1 MRRTILTAASLAA
14 LAFAAASPASAL
26 TMKEC
31 GAKYKEAQT
40 AGTIGGMKWNDF
52 RKAQCGTDA
61 TAASPAAA
69 TAPAAAATT
78 AARARRG
85 RAMPATTA
93 AAPAAATAPMPA
105 TTTAAPKPAATA
117 PMPATTTA
125 APKPA
130 ATAAVP
136 AAPKPMAPMT
146 AAPAA
151 AAGDATYPSAIAPKY
166 EKEFPRP
173 RPPAHLPRPVQRE
186 QGGERQRRHEV
197 DRERRRLLQRLQQA
211 ARRLTFRG
219 SRELCCKRRLRAPL
233 RLLLHNPEPAPNNL
247 MLKHRGPSGPR
258 LRTRRLGLRLTPTP
272 DEAAGLNDGRGSK
285 PEPGCGMCVLRL
297 IEWR

>member
-52 RKAQCGTDA
+52 RKAQCGTDP

-78 AARARRG
+78 AAPKPA
-85 RAMPATTA
+85 AAAPMPATTA
-93 AAPAAATAPMPA
+93 AAPKPAATAPMPA

-166 EKEFPRP
+166 EKESPGL
-173 RPPAHLPRPVQRE
+173 A
-186 QGGERQRRHEV
+186 RRHTCL
-197 DRERRRLLQRLQQA
+197 DQYNANKAANANGGMKWIAKGGGYYSACNKRLE
-211 ARRLTFRG
+211 G
-219 SRELCCKRRLRAPL
+219 
-233 RLLLHNPEPAPNNL
+233 
-247 MLKHRGPSGPR
+247 
-258 LRTRRLGLRLTPTP
+258 
-272 DEAAGLNDGRGSK
+272 
-285 PEPGCGMCVLRL
+285 
-297 IEWR
+297 